1 MTLNETK
8 ELFKRIKAHYPN
20 FNDDDYVIKEWFRY
34 VEPYE
39 KEDIHKKFEQH
50 LKGDYSQYE
59 PKVTYLTSYLKTKEE
74 KMQTGE
80 YLVRC
85 EICGQAVNLNDFQ
98 KHHDRCSSI
107 EYLNQLRI
115 RYFGKGIDKEQLRQL
130 NDIEFLEKY
139 EQMLDLVLEKSIDPI
154 EKKRVENYFFS
165 KKGEIEFNPEL
176 YKINEVKMM

>member
-1 MTLNETK
+1 MTLTETK

-50 LKGDYSQYE
+50 LKGDYAQYE

-74 KMQTGE
+74 KLKSQEHYIG
-80 YLVRC
+80 C

-98 KHHDRCSSI
+98 QHHDRCSSI
-107 EYLNQLRI
+107 EYVNKLRI
-115 RYFGKGIDKEQLRQL
+115 KYFGKGVNKEELRKLDEDKFIELYEKML
-130 NDIEFLEKY
+130 NIILEKTN
-139 EQMLDLVLEKSIDPI
+139 DPI
-154 EKKRVENYFFS
+154 EKKRIENYFFS
-165 KKGEIEFNPEL
+165 KKEMIEFNPEL
-176 YKINEVKMM
+176 YQIGI